1 MIKCCTYKALELGIW
16 VVDLETP
23 KLFEGGGRWVEK
35 LFYHIIISVGN
46 PLKQFQ
52 DLASTY
58 LAYTVESMRT

>member
-1 MIKCCTYKALELGIW
+1 MLELGIW

-23 KLFEGGGRWVEK
+23 KILEGGWVEK
-35 LFYHIIISVGN
+35 LFYHIIISVGD